1 MSAHDRPLENK
12 TCLVLGSTA
21 GIGLALARAF
31 LDAGAQGVMLNGRD
45 AARGKAARDALKA
58 AFPEQAVHLAL
69 GDVAAGAAAE
79 VVDAAVSEL
88 GRINVLVCSTG
99 GDAMPALFHKL
110 DPVQIPDQVA
120 SGFLGPILAARAVVP
135 HMTAQ
140 GGGVILTIASDAA
153 KIATPGE
160 SVIGGVMAGI
170 VMFTRGL
177 AIEGKRVGIR
187 ANCLTPS
194 IVRDTPLYDRLMAD
208 AFAGKLFAKAE
219 TIAHLGVAEP
229 EDLAAL
235 AVFLASDAARK
246 ITGQAISV
254 NGGISA
260 A

>member
-1 MSAHDRPLENK
+1 MTAHDRPLANK
-12 TCLVLGSTA
+12 TCLVMGSTA
-21 GIGLALARAF
+21 GIGRAIAQAF
-31 LDAGAQGVMLNGRD
+31 LHAGAEGVMLNGRD
-45 AARGKAARDALKA
+45 EQRGIDARETLQT
-58 AFPEQAVHLAL
+58 AFPDQPVHLAL
-69 GDVAAGAAAE
+69 GDVSAGAAS
-79 VVDAAVSEL
+79 VVVEETVEKF
-88 GRINVLVCSTG
+88 GRLDVLVCSTG
-99 GDAMPALFHKL
+99 GDAIPALFHTL
-110 DPVQIPDQVA
+110 DPDIIPEQVA
-120 SGFLGPILAARAVVP
+120 AGFLGPILAARAAVP
-135 HMTAQ
+135 HMTKA

-160 SVIGGVMAGI
+160 SIIGGVMAGI

-194 IVRDTPLYDRLMAD
+194 IVRNTPLYHRLMAD

-219 TIAHLGVAEP
+219 AMAHLGVTEP

-235 AVFLASDAARK
+235 AVFIASDAAEK